1 MRAHSR
7 LERTYA
13 QNQRA
18 ERHLVVRNANR
29 QQPGVPEPQ
38 WSTEAPWP
46 SCQAKGNARGLPALV
61 WEVGEGGALPGTSE
75 AGAGDVWCGRA
86 QVRGG
91 KLRQN
96 TVEL

>member
-1 MRAHSR
+1 M
-7 LERTYA
+7 
-13 QNQRA
+13 
-18 ERHLVVRNANR
+18 VRNANQ

-38 WSTEAPWP
+38 LSTEAHWA
-46 SCQAKGNARGLPALV
+46 SCQAKGNTRGLPALV